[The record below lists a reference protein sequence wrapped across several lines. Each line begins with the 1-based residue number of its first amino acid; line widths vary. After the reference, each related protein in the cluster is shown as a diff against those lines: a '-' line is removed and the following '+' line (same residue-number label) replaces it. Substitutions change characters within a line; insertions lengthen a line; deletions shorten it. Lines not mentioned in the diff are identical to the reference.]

1 VSRRAVGAR
10 GRASLLNA
18 MRLTSLLPLSLLAA
32 VAAAQDAADRVA
44 PRTWTVDGVERSA
57 LVALPA
63 TTPTAAQ
70 PAALVFVFHGHGGR
84 SATAARSFR
93 LHELLPDAVVVHP
106 QGLPTP
112 GRLTDPD
119 GKRSGWQ
126 AAIGDQGDRDLR
138 FVDAML
144 ATLRA
149 ELAIDE
155 RRIHATGHS
164 NGGGF
169 TYLLYAAR
177 SEDFASFAPS
187 AAGGVRHLRD
197 GQPIP
202 RPLLH
207 VAGRNDALVPFATQ
221 RRNVDAIIAA
231 VRADAGAPWDAV
243 PGATVH
249 RGTAGEL
256 VATWL
261 HDGGHEFPAAAAPAI
276 AAFFRATL
284 KPEPWTTPAAAL
296 PGVVQHVYESRA
308 ARTAV
313 SYHVYLPPGY
323 EDDADGRRYPVV
335 YWLHGSG
342 GGDAGLPSVARAF
355 EAAMRR
361 GDLPPS
367 LVVYPNGLPQGMWC
381 DSVDG
386 RRPVETVVLGEIVPR
401 IDAAFRT
408 LPDAAH
414 RVVAGFS
421 MGGYGALRF
430 GLARRDLFGAAA
442 SLGGGPLQP
451 ELTEAPRTNEARR
464 REVLQTTYGGDMAEF
479 VARSPWRLAEVH
491 RERLRDARLL
501 LACGAADET
510 LPANRGLHE
519 RLDALGIPHA
529 YLEPQGVAHEPVRM
543 LQAVGEPMW
552 RLFADLFAGR

>member
-1 VSRRAVGAR
+1 MVRFPR
-10 GRASLLNA
+10 SLVRPLVAA
-18 MRLTSLLPLSLLAA
+18 MAWAGLAA
-32 VAAAQDAADRVA
+32 VATAQADVTRLA
-44 PRTWTVDGVERSA
+44 PRTWTIDGIERSA

-63 TTPTAAQ
+63 SAPTAAQ
-70 PAALVFVFHGHGGR
+70 PAPLVFVFHGHGGR
-84 SATAARSFR
+84 SANAARGFR
-93 LHELLPDAVVVHP
+93 LHELLPDAVVVYP
-106 QGLPTP
+106 QGVPTP
-112 GRLTDPD
+112 GRLTDPE

-126 AAIGDQGDRDLR
+126 AAVGDHGDRDLR

-149 ELAIDE
+149 ELPVDG
-155 RRIHATGHS
+155 RRVHATGHS

-177 SEDFASFAPS
+177 SADFASFAPS

-207 VAGRNDALVPFATQ
+207 LAGRNDQLVRFDAQ
-221 RRNVDAIIAA
+221 QRNVDALIAD
-231 VRADAGAPWDAV
+231 VGADAGAPWDAV

-249 RGTAGEL
+249 RGKAGEL

-276 AAFFRATL
+276 AAFFRATP

-323 EDDADGRRYPVV
+323 EDDVDGRRYPVV
-335 YWLHGSG
+335 FWLHGSG

-361 GDLPPS
+361 GDLPPC

-386 RRPVETVVLGEIVPR
+386 SRPVETVVLGEIVPR

-408 LPDAAH
+408 VPDAAH
-414 RVVAGFS
+414 RAVVGFS

-430 GLARRDLFGAAA
+430 GFARRDLFGAAA

-451 ELTEAPRTNEARR
+451 ELTAAPRTNEARR
-464 REVLQTTYGGDMAEF
+464 LEVLQTTYGGDMAAF
-479 VARSPWRLAEVH
+479 VARSPWRLAELH
-491 RERLRDARLL
+491 RESLRDARLL

-519 RLDALGIPHA
+519 HLDALGIPHA
-529 YLEPQGVAHEPVRM
+529 YLEPAGIGHEPVRM
-543 LQAVGEPMW
+543 LQAIGQQLW
-552 RLFADLFAGR
+552 RFLGDALRGR

>member
-1 VSRRAVGAR
+1 MVGCPR
-10 GRASLLNA
+10 VRP
-18 MRLTSLLPLSLLAA
+18 RFLAA
-32 VAAAQDAADRVA
+32 AIGCAALAAAQEHPTGLA
-44 PRTWTVDGVERSA
+44 PRTWSVDGVERSA
-57 LVALPA
+57 LVAVPA
-63 TTPTAAQ
+63 QAPTAAQ
-70 PAALVFVFHGHGGR
+70 PAPLVFVFHGHGGR
-84 SATAARSFR
+84 SAAAARGFG
-93 LHELLPDAVVVHP
+93 LHELLPQAIVVYP

-126 AAIGDQGDRDLR
+126 AEVGDQGDRDLR
-138 FVDAML
+138 FVDVML

-177 SEDFASFAPS
+177 SDAFASFAPS

-207 VAGRNDALVPFATQ
+207 VAGRADALVPFATQ
-221 RRNVDAIIAA
+221 QRNVQALVADAG
-231 VRADAGAPWDAV
+231 ADAGAPWDAV

-249 RGTAGEL
+249 RAKAGML
-256 VATWL
+256 VATWW
-261 HDGGHEFPAAAAPAI
+261 HDGDHDFPPAAAPAI
-276 AAFFRATL
+276 AAFFRATP
-284 KPEPWTTPAAAL
+284 KPEPWTTPPAAL

-361 GDLPPS
+361 GDLPPC

-386 RRPVETVVLGEIVPR
+386 SRPVEAVVLGEIVPR
-401 IDAAFRT
+401 VDAAFRT
-408 LPDAAH
+408 LPDAG
-414 RVVAGFS
+414 RRGVAGFS
-421 MGGYGALRF
+421 RGGYGALRF
-430 GLARRDLFGAAA
+430 GFARRDLFGAAA

-451 ELTEAPRTNEARR
+451 ELIETPRTNEARR
-464 REVLQTTYGGDMAEF
+464 VEVLATTYGGVMAEF

-491 RERLRDARLL
+491 RERMRDARLL
-501 LACGAADET
+501 VACGAADET
-510 LPANRGLHE
+510 LPANRGMHE
-519 RLDALGIPHA
+519 RLDALGIPHV
-529 YLEPQGVAHEPVRM
+529 YLEPAGIGHEPVRL
-543 LQAVGEPMW
+543 LQAVGPQVW
-552 RLFADLFAGR
+552 RLFADLFAAGR

>member
-1 VSRRAVGAR
+1 MVRFPRRR
-10 GRASLLNA
+10 FRF
-18 MRLTSLLPLSLLAA
+18 LAA
-32 VAAAQDAADRVA
+32 MVGFVALAAAQEPATGLA

-57 LVALPA
+57 LVAMPA
-63 TTPTAAQ
+63 KAPTAAA
-70 PAALVFVFHGHGGR
+70 PAPLVFAFHGHGGR
-84 SATAARSFR
+84 SATAARGFR
-93 LHELLPDAVVVHP
+93 LHELLPQAVVVYP

-119 GKRSGWQ
+119 GARSGWQ
-126 AAIGDQGDRDLR
+126 AAVGDQGDRDLR

-155 RRIHATGHS
+155 RRVHATGHS

-177 SEDFASFAPS
+177 SEAFASFAPS

-207 VAGRNDALVPFATQ
+207 VAGRNDQLVRFEAQ
-221 RRNVDAIIAA
+221 QRNVEAILQAIG
-231 VRADAGAPWDAV
+231 ADAGAPWDEV

-249 RGTAGEL
+249 RGKAGEV
-256 VATWL
+256 VATWS
-261 HDGGHEFPAAAAPAI
+261 HDGGHDFPAAAAPAI
-276 AAFFRATL
+276 AAFFRATA

-323 EDDADGRRYPVV
+323 EDDVDGRRYPVV

-361 GDLPPS
+361 GDLPPC
-367 LVVYPNGLPQGMWC
+367 LVVYPNGLPLGMWC

-386 RRPVETVVLGEIVPR
+386 RRPVESVVLGEIVPR
-401 IDAAFRT
+401 VDAAFRT

-414 RVVAGFS
+414 RGVAGFS

-430 GLARRDLFGAAA
+430 GLSRRDLFGAAA

-451 ELTEAPRTNEARR
+451 EFVETPRANDARR
-464 REVLQTTYGGDMAEF
+464 VEVLTTTYGGDMAEF

-501 LACGAADET
+501 VACGATDET
-510 LPANRGLHE
+510 LPANRGMHE
-519 RLDALGIPHA
+519 RLDALGIQHA
-529 YLEPQGVAHEPVRM
+529 YLEPAGIGHEPVRM
-543 LQAVGEPMW
+543 LQAVGPQVW
-552 RLFADLFAGR
+552 RLFADLFASGR

>member
-1 VSRRAVGAR
+1 MVRFP
-10 GRASLLNA
+10 
-18 MRLTSLLPLSLLAA
+18 RLRLRFLAA
-32 VAAAQDAADRVA
+32 MVGCAALAAAQEQATSLA

-57 LVALPA
+57 LVAMPA
-63 TTPTAAQ
+63 KAPTAAA
-70 PAALVFVFHGHGGR
+70 PAPLVFVFHGHGGR
-84 SATAARSFR
+84 SAAAARGFG
-93 LHELLPDAVVVHP
+93 LHELLPQAIVVYP

-126 AAIGDQGDRDLR
+126 AEVGDQGDRDLR

-177 SEDFASFAPS
+177 SDAFASFAPS

-207 VAGRNDALVPFATQ
+207 VAGRADALVPFATQ
-221 RRNVDAIIAA
+221 QRNVQALVADAG
-231 VRADAGAPWDAV
+231 ADAGAPWDAV

-249 RGTAGEL
+249 RAKAGML
-256 VATWL
+256 VATWW
-261 HDGGHEFPAAAAPAI
+261 HDGGHEFPAAAPPAI
-276 AAFFRATL
+276 AAFFRATP
-284 KPEPWTTPAAAL
+284 KPEPWTTPPAAL

-361 GDLPPS
+361 GDLPPC

-386 RRPVETVVLGEIVPR
+386 SRPVEAVVLGEIVPR
-401 IDAAFRT
+401 VDAAFRT
-408 LPDAAH
+408 LPDAG
-414 RVVAGFS
+414 RRGVAGFS

-430 GLARRDLFGAAA
+430 GLSRRDLFGAAA

-451 ELTEAPRTNEARR
+451 ELVETPRTNEARR
-464 REVLQTTYGGDMAEF
+464 VEVLATTYGGVMAEF

-501 LACGAADET
+501 VACGAADET
-510 LPANRGLHE
+510 LPANRGMRE
-519 RLDALGIPHA
+519 RLDALGIPHT
-529 YLEPQGVAHEPVRM
+529 YLEPAGIGHEPVRM
-543 LQAVGEPMW
+543 LQAVGPQLW
-552 RLFADLFAGR
+552 RLFADSFASNR